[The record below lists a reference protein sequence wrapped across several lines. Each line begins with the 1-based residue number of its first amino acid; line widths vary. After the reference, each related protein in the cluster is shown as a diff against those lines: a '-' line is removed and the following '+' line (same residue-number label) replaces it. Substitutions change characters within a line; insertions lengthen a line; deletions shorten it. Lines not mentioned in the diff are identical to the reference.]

1 LNRKKKRIVLFL
13 LPVIWFFSC
22 ASETAARKKQTPVFL
37 TNNSAY
43 VLLLPKD
50 IEKPM
55 DNYHLISTA
64 YRGQTYVINAWVKAD
79 RAGMEMTL
87 INEFGANIG
96 ELSYR
101 NGIASLSSAVLPQ
114 TIQPEYIVADFQLCF
129 YNARALHKAL
139 ENCGLSFEETRTG
152 RRIFEGKKVIIEIIK
167 GPHTVRLVNHVRG
180 YAYTLEGAFE

>member
-1 LNRKKKRIVLFL
+1 LNRKKKRFVLFL
-13 LPVIWFFSC
+13 LPVICFYSC
-22 ASETAARKKQTPVFL
+22 ALETAARKKQPHVFL

-55 DNYHLISTA
+55 DGYHLISA
-64 YRGQTYVINAWVKAD
+64 SYGGQTYVINAWVKAD
-79 RAGMEMTL
+79 KTGMEMTL

-101 NGIASLSSAVLPQ
+101 NGVVSLSSAALPQ

-129 YNARALHKAL
+129 YNARALSKAL
-139 ENCGLSFEETRTG
+139 ENCGLSFEETRTA
-152 RRIFEGKKVIIEIIK
+152 RRFLEGKTVIIEIIK
-167 GPHTVRLVNHVRG
+167 GPHNVRLVNHVRG
-180 YAYTLEGAFE
+180 YAYTLEGAFD